1 MADLIVFLVL
11 LGLGYGF
18 GQYFERRH
26 YRSIR
31 KREAELKDLLLI
43 QTKIIPP
50 AYFNNY
56 DTFLVNGSVV
66 ISVDYFKRF
75 VAGLRNL
82 IGGRVTPYETLLDRA
97 RREAILRMKEEAQ
110 ASGADAILN
119 IKYEMCSI
127 YKGTRNK
134 IGSVEALAYGT
145 AFVTTNVQTKK
156 SPSHEN
162 ITVTRSG
169 TKPSELTPAV

>member
-31 KREAELKDLLLI
+31 KREAELNNLLII

-50 AYFNNY
+50 DYFNQY

-110 ASGADAILN
+110 ASGASAILN
-119 IKYEMCSI
+119 VKYEMCSI
-127 YKGTRNK
+127 YKGRRNK

-145 AFVTTNVQTKK
+145 AFIPGKP
-156 SPSHEN
+156 SPSH
-162 ITVTRSG
+162 G
-169 TKPSELTPAV
+169 TAPVASTETQTTTHIPT

>member
-1 MADLIVFLVL
+1 MTDLIVFLVL

-82 IGGRVTPYETLLDRA
+82 IGGRVTPYETLIDRA

-127 YKGTRNK
+127 YKGRRNK

-145 AFVTTNVQTKK
+145 AFVTKDATSNK
-156 SPSHEN
+156 SPSH
-162 ITVTRSG
+162 VTMDV
-169 TKPSELTPAV
+169 THTEAHTPEQAPAV

>member
-1 MADLIVFLVL
+1 MADIIVFFILMAV
-11 LGLGYGF
+11 GYGF

-31 KREAELKDLLLI
+31 KREAEFNDLLLI

-50 AYFNNY
+50 AYFTKH
-56 DTFLVNGSVV
+56 DTFLVNGNVV

-75 VAGLRNL
+75 VAGLRNI
-82 IGGRVTPYETLLDRA
+82 IGGRVTPYETLIDRA
-97 RREAILRMKEEAQ
+97 RREAILRMKEEAR
-110 ASGADAILN
+110 AAGANAILN

-127 YKGTRNK
+127 YKGRRNQ

-145 AFVTTNVQTKK
+145 AFVPSNEPETKNPATNT
-156 SPSHEN
+156 PP
-162 ITVTRSG
+162 ITST
-169 TKPSELTPAV
+169 

>member
-1 MADLIVFLVL
+1 MTDLIIFLVL
-11 LGLGYGF
+11 MALGYGF

-26 YRSIR
+26 YQSIR
-31 KREAELKDLLLI
+31 KREAELKDVLII

-50 AYFNNY
+50 PLTSNHEQ
-56 DTFLVNGSVV
+56 FLVNGSVV

-97 RREAILRMKEEAQ
+97 RREAILRMKEEARE
-110 ASGADAILN
+110 SGAKMILN
-119 IKYEMCSI
+119 VKYEMCSI
-127 YKGTRNK
+127 YKGRRNN

-145 AFVTTNVQTKK
+145 AFNPTF
-156 SPSHEN
+156 SPS
-162 ITVTRSG
+162 TVTS
-169 TKPSELTPAV
+169 SSANEA

>member
-11 LGLGYGF
+11 MAVGYGF

-31 KREAELKDLLLI
+31 KREAEFKDLLLI

-50 AYFNNY
+50 AYFTKY
-56 DTFLVNGSVV
+56 ETFLVNGNVV

-75 VAGLRNL
+75 VAGLRNI
-82 IGGRVTPYETLLDRA
+82 IGGRVTPYETLIDRA
-97 RREAILRMKEEAQ
+97 RREAILRMKEEAR
-110 ASGADAILN
+110 ATGADVILN
-119 IKYEMCSI
+119 VKYEMCSI
-127 YKGTRNK
+127 YKGRRNQ

-145 AFVTTNVQTKK
+145 AFVSTNEPATTNPATIT
-156 SPSHEN
+156 PS
-162 ITVTRSG
+162 TTS
-169 TKPSELTPAV
+169 TA

>member
-1 MADLIVFLVL
+1 MTDLIVFLTL
-11 LGLGYGF
+11 LALGYGF

-31 KREAELKDLLLI
+31 KREAELKNLLLI

-82 IGGRVTPYETLLDRA
+82 IGGRVTPYETLIDRA
-97 RREAILRMKEEAQ
+97 RREAILRMKEEAL

-119 IKYEMCSI
+119 VKYEMCSI
-127 YKGTRNK
+127 YKGRRNK

-145 AFVTTNVQTKK
+145 AFISTKK
-156 SPSHEN
+156 LSSHEA
-162 ITVTRSG
+162 TAVTN
-169 TKPSELTPAV
+169 PEAHTPAHAHAV

>member
-1 MADLIVFLVL
+1 MTDLIVFLIL
-11 LGLGYGF
+11 LTLGYGF

-31 KREAELKDLLLI
+31 KREAELKNLLLI

-50 AYFNNY
+50 DYFNNY

-75 VAGLRNL
+75 VAGLKNL
-82 IGGRVTPYETLLDRA
+82 VGGRVTPYETLIDRA

-119 IKYEMCSI
+119 VKYEMCSI
-127 YKGTRNK
+127 YKGRRNK

-145 AFVTTNVQTKK
+145 AFVTTNVTPKNTQPHATMDIN
-156 SPSHEN
+156 H
-162 ITVTRSG
+162 
-169 TKPSELTPAV
+169 SEAHTPEHAPAV